1 MKFEISGIVSSNLI
15 NSDPVRTRIG
25 SGMNKIGPSTNKTG
39 SGTNKTGSGTD
50 KSLRQSMA
58 TNKFGSGTNKNRI
71 WYE

>member
-25 SGMNKIGPSTNKTG
+25 SGMNKIGP
-39 SGTNKTGSGTD
+39 GTNKTGSGTD
-50 KSLRQSMA
+50 KFLRQSMA

>member
-15 NSDPVRTRIG
+15 NSDLVRTRIG
-25 SGMNKIGPSTNKTG
+25 SGMNKIGP
-39 SGTNKTGSGTD
+39 GTNKTGSGTD

-58 TNKFGSGTNKNRI
+58 TNKFRSGTNKNRI

>member
-25 SGMNKIGPSTNKTG
+25 SGMNKIGP
-39 SGTNKTGSGTD
+39 GTNKTGSGTD